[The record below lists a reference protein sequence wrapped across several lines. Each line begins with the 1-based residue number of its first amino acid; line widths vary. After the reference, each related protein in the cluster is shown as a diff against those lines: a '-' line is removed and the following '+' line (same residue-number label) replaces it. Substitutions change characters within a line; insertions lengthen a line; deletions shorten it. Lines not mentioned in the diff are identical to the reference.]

1 MAQGDVLKRYLDMGV
16 ALGHLTRARAEEIVR
31 DLVKAGEVQR
41 EQTAQFVEELLDR
54 SRRNA
59 EMLAEV
65 VRGEVRRQLAALN
78 RGGGAGKRAPAKKAA
93 AEKSPAKKAAAKAPA
108 AKTAAEPKKAA
119 AKKAAPK
126 KAAPKKAAPKKA
138 AAAKAAPAKAVVQ
151 PAPPPAASDGSSPG
165 EHGAPHPPAGEAP
178 A

>member
-1 MAQGDVLKRYLDMGV
+1 MGV
-16 ALGHLTRARAEEIVR
+16 ALGQLTRARAEEIVR

-78 RGGGAGKRAPAKKAA
+78 RGGGAGKKAPAQKAPAQKAA
-93 AEKSPAKKAAAKAPA
+93 AEKSPAKKAAAKASPA
-108 AKTAAEPKKAA
+108 KAAAEPKKAAPKKAA

-126 KAAPKKAAPKKA
+126 KAAPKKAAA
-138 AAAKAAPAKAVVQ
+138 TKAAPAKAVAQ
-151 PAPPPAASDGSSPG
+151 PAAPPAAPDGSTPG
-165 EHGAPHPPAGEAP
+165 EQGAPRPPAGETP